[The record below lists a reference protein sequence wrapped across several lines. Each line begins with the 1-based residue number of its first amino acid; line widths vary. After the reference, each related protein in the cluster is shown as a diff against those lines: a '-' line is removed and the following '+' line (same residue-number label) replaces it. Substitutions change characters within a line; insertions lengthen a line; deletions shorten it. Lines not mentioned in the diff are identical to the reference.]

1 MGDPAEFPNLRNV
14 LSDELPV
21 FFIRSLCQ
29 RIHAIRVDRLNG
41 SGVNLKTA
49 SLQLIFDVLILGA
62 ALASAVD
69 LLSRVDKYADGGQ
82 QVFLLLAVGPGLDPG
97 NDAQGDPTGEE
108 RDLRLQDGGKING
121 VHVHHAPFFF
131 SYSDFKAAQ
140 VMGPTMPS
148 TSSW

>member
-1 MGDPAEFPNLRNV
+1 MV
-14 LSDELPV
+14 LPV
-21 FFIRSLCQ
+21 IVHVGGESGLPALQQVHFT
-29 RIHAIRVDRLNG
+29 DGGLNG
-41 SGVNLKTA
+41 RGVHAQAALV
-49 SLQLIFDVLILGA
+49 QLVLDVLVLGA
-62 ALASAVD
+62 APARAVD
-69 LLSRVDKYADGGQ
+69 LFGGVDQDADGGQ

-97 NDAQGDPTGEE
+97 NDAQGNPAGEE

-140 VMGPTMPS
+140 VMGPTKPS